1 MVESS
6 IPSRSPSP
14 RQLFPRSRSAP
25 EPRSILRP
33 TDPEVRPGSMAS
45 ALDTFISYLKV
56 PILASSGVAALLSG
70 LLYFKQNEIIYPRAF
85 PPDARTNVPR
95 PSQFAITDYEELFIP
110 TPDGESLSAFFIRA
124 NKQHARNVTVLMF
137 HGNAGNI
144 GYRLPIAKILENELR
159 CNVLMLQY
167 RGYGLSSG
175 NPNEKG
181 LMIDA
186 QTGLDYIRQ
195 RHELRD
201 TKIVVYGQSIGGAV
215 AVGLAARNQREGD
228 ISGIILENTF
238 TSIKKLIPT
247 AFPPARFLTPLCHQ
261 IWPTEETLPKI
272 SKIPI
277 LFLSGLKDEIIPPSH
292 MTKLFDVCKAPKV
305 WKELPNGSH
314 NDTVA
319 EPRYFQYIEEFLS
332 EFVAR

>member
-1 MVESS
+1 
-6 IPSRSPSP
+6 
-14 RQLFPRSRSAP
+14 
-25 EPRSILRP
+25 
-33 TDPEVRPGSMAS
+33 MAS
-45 ALDTFISYLKV
+45 ALNSFMSYLRL
-56 PILASSGVAALLSG
+56 PLLASSGLAAVLSG

-95 PSQFAITDYEELFIP
+95 PSQFGIADFEELFIP
-110 TPDGESLSAFFIRA
+110 TPDGESLSAFLIRA
-124 NKQHARNVTVLMF
+124 NKQHARNITVLMF

-144 GYRLPIAKILENELR
+144 GYRLPIAKILESDLR

-186 QTGLDYIRQ
+186 QTGLDYIHQRQ
-195 RHELRD
+195 ELRG

-215 AVGLAARNQREGD
+215 SIGLVARNQKHDD
-228 ISGIILENTF
+228 IAGVILENTF
-238 TSIKKLIPT
+238 TSLKKLIPT
-247 AFPPARFLTPLCHQ
+247 AFPPARFLAPLCHQ
-261 IWPTEETLPKI
+261 IWPSEATLPQI
-272 SKIPI
+272 TDIPI

-292 MTKLFDVCKAPKV
+292 MSRLFQVCKAPKV
-305 WKELPNGSH
+305 WRELPNGSH

-319 EPRYFQYIEEFLS
+319 EPQYFQFIDDFLR
-332 EFVAR
+332 EYVDP

>member
-1 MVESS
+1 MAGSLL
-6 IPSRSPSP
+6 
-14 RQLFPRSRSAP
+14 QSAD
-25 EPRSILRP
+25 RTS
-33 TDPEVRPGSMAS
+33 
-45 ALDTFISYLKV
+45 
-56 PILASSGVAALLSG
+56 
-70 LLYFKQNEIIYPRAF
+70 EIIYPRAF

-95 PSQFAITDYEELFIP
+95 PSQFAIADYEELFIP

-124 NKQHARNVTVLMF
+124 NRQHARNVTVLMF

-144 GYRLPIAKILENELR
+144 GYRLPIAKILESELR

-201 TKIVVYGQSIGGAV
+201 TKVVVYGQSIGGAV
-215 AVGLAARNQREGD
+215 AIGLAARNQKEGD
-228 ISGIILENTF
+228 IAAIVLENTF

-247 AFPPARFLTPLCHQ
+247 
-261 IWPTEETLPKI
+261 
-272 SKIPI
+272 
-277 LFLSGLKDEIIPPSH
+277 
-292 MTKLFDVCKAPKV
+292 
-305 WKELPNGSH
+305 
-314 NDTVA
+314 
-319 EPRYFQYIEEFLS
+319 
-332 EFVAR
+332 

>member
-1 MVESS
+1 VVCSTSS
-6 IPSRSPSP
+6 KSTVLADLTH
-14 RQLFPRSRSAP
+14 QLA
-25 EPRSILRP
+25 
-33 TDPEVRPGSMAS
+33 
-45 ALDTFISYLKV
+45 K
-56 PILASSGVAALLSG
+56 
-70 LLYFKQNEIIYPRAF
+70 LYSEIIYPRSF

-95 PSQFAITDYEELFIP
+95 PSQFGITDFEELFIP

-195 RHELRD
+195 RQELRN
-201 TKIVVYGQSIGGAV
+201 TKIVIYGQSIGGAV
-215 AVGLAARNQREGD
+215 SIGLVARNQKHGD
-228 ISGIILENTF
+228 IAGVILENTF
-238 TSIKKLIPT
+238 TSLKKLIPRSVGWHIWRSYVDPSQC
-247 AFPPARFLTPLCHQ
+247 FSAR
-261 IWPTEETLPKI
+261 
-272 SKIPI
+272 KIPSSS
-277 LFLSGLKDEIIPPSH
+277 LPPNLANRS
-292 MTKLFDVCKAPKV
+292 DVTADHRCPNP
-305 WKELPNGSH
+305 LPQW
-314 NDTVA
+314 
-319 EPRYFQYIEEFLS
+319 PQR
-332 EFVAR
+332 

>member
-1 MVESS
+1 
-6 IPSRSPSP
+6 
-14 RQLFPRSRSAP
+14 
-25 EPRSILRP
+25 
-33 TDPEVRPGSMAS
+33 MAS
-45 ALDTFISYLKV
+45 ALDTFLSYLKL
-56 PILASSGVAALLSG
+56 PLLASSGVAALLSG
-70 LLYFKQNEIIYPRAF
+70 VLYFKQNEIIYPRSF

-95 PSQFAITDYEELFIP
+95 PSQFGITDYEELFIP

-186 QTGLDYIRQ
+186 QTGLDYIRH

-215 AVGLAARNQREGD
+215 SIGLAARNQEEGD
-228 ISGIILENTF
+228 ISAIILENTF

-247 AFPPARFLTPLCHQ
+247 AFPPARFLAPLCHQ
-261 IWPTEETLPKI
+261 VWPTEETLPKI
-272 SKIPI
+272 TKIPI

-292 MTKLFDVCKAPKV
+292 MTRLFQVCKAPKV

-319 EPRYFQYIEEFLS
+319 EPRYFQYIEDFLS
-332 EFVAR
+332 ECVAR

>member
-1 MVESS
+1 MMDFVQPGTNT
-6 IPSRSPSP
+6 PS
-14 RQLFPRSRSAP
+14 
-25 EPRSILRP
+25 
-33 TDPEVRPGSMAS
+33 
-45 ALDTFISYLKV
+45 
-56 PILASSGVAALLSG
+56 
-70 LLYFKQNEIIYPRAF
+70 EIIYPRNF

-95 PSQFAITDYEELFIP
+95 PSQFGITDFEELFIP

-195 RHELRD
+195 RQELRN
-201 TKIVVYGQSIGGAV
+201 TNIVIYGQSIGGAV
-215 AVGLAARNQREGD
+215 SIGLAARNQKHGD
-228 ISGIILENTF
+228 IAGIILENTF
-238 TSIKKLIPT
+238 TSLKKLIPT
-247 AFPPARFLTPLCHQ
+247 SVILS
-261 IWPTEETLPKI
+261 TLPKPLLICLQRFPSRQI
-272 SKIPI
+272 SRSA
-277 LFLSGLKDEIIPPSH
+277 LSSDMAQRS
-292 MTKLFDVCKAPKV
+292 
-305 WKELPNGSH
+305 
-314 NDTVA
+314 DTA
-319 EPRYFQYIEEFLS
+319 SNHRHSDPFPQWTQR
-332 EFVAR
+332 

>member
-1 MVESS
+1 M
-6 IPSRSPSP
+6 SRVQFN
-14 RQLFPRSRSAP
+14 RLTR
-25 EPRSILRP
+25 
-33 TDPEVRPGSMAS
+33 
-45 ALDTFISYLKV
+45 
-56 PILASSGVAALLSG
+56 LS
-70 LLYFKQNEIIYPRAF
+70 EIIYPRNF

-95 PSQFAITDYEELFIP
+95 PSQFGIAHFEELFIP

-195 RHELRD
+195 RQELRN

-215 AVGLAARNQREGD
+215 SIGLVARNQKHGD
-228 ISGIILENTF
+228 IAGIVLENTF
-238 TSIKKLIPT
+238 TSLKKLIPRSAQACRISSNAIVDQALVPSLQQNT
-247 AFPPARFLTPLCHQ
+247 SLLFVTRSGPAKQHYHRSRTSQFC
-261 IWPTEETLPKI
+261 
-272 SKIPI
+272 S
-277 LFLSGLKDEIIPPSH
+277 S
-292 MTKLFDVCKAPKV
+292 VV
-305 WKELPNGSH
+305 
-314 NDTVA
+314 
-319 EPRYFQYIEEFLS
+319 
-332 EFVAR
+332 

>member
-1 MVESS
+1 
-6 IPSRSPSP
+6 
-14 RQLFPRSRSAP
+14 
-25 EPRSILRP
+25 
-33 TDPEVRPGSMAS
+33 MAS
-45 ALDTFISYLKV
+45 TLDAFMSYLRL
-56 PILASSGVAALLSG
+56 PLIASSGVAALLSG
-70 LLYFKQNEIIYPRAF
+70 LLYFKQNEIIYPRGF

-95 PSQFAITDYEELFIP
+95 PSQFGIADFEELFIP

-124 NKQHARNVTVLMF
+124 DKQHARNVTVLMF

-144 GYRLPIAKILENELR
+144 GYRLPIARVLEKDLR

-195 RHELRD
+195 RHELRG

-215 AVGLAARNQREGD
+215 AIGLVARNQKQGD
-228 ISGIILENTF
+228 IAAIMLENTF

-247 AFPPARFLTPLCHQ
+247 YVMHGL
-261 IWPTEETLPKI
+261 PTT
-272 SKIPI
+272 SN
-277 LFLSGLKDEIIPPSH
+277 H
-292 MTKLFDVCKAPKV
+292 
-305 WKELPNGSH
+305 
-314 NDTVA
+314 
-319 EPRYFQYIEEFLS
+319 
-332 EFVAR
+332 